1 MPLQNF
7 SGRGLTALATPHS
20 WARCIVPRSTG
31 PVTTTLFQVAPNAA
45 SEAAPATAIIGLGS
59 GSTSMPSRW

>member
-7 SGRGLTALATPHS
+7 TGRGLTDRATPHS
-20 WARCIVPRSTG
+20 CARCIVPGPTG

-45 SEAAPATAIIGLGS
+45 SEAAPATAMSGLGS